1 MQITQPGVSPNQM
14 TVIATLAA
22 VLERLEHSRV
32 PVSPDQ
38 YLSVVRSLTAHLA
51 DVQPDDALKALFAA
65 SPATAELY
73 ENLNYEHAGLCL
85 RTLDVA
91 LEAEL
96 SARRAIE
103 KASV

>member
-38 YLSVVRSLTAHLA
+38 YLSVDR
-51 DVQPDDALKALFAA
+51 K
-65 SPATAELY
+65 
-73 ENLNYEHAGLCL
+73 
-85 RTLDVA
+85 
-91 LEAEL
+91 
-96 SARRAIE
+96 
-103 KASV
+103 SVV